1 MFKVLTCFFLM
12 APNLVFADQGLPAA
26 TMGLSWCLPFAGIL
40 LSLAL
45 MPLAFPKFWHHHYGK
60 LIFGYCLLY
69 VLPAGKAFGFT
80 LVSHEI
86 IHVLMT
92 EYVPFIILI
101 TSLFVTTGGIHLS
114 ADWHGTPK
122 SNTLIL
128 LSGTFIAS
136 IIGTTG
142 ASMLLIRPII
152 RANAWRQKTVHT
164 VIIFIFLVANI
175 GGSLTPLGDPPLFL
189 GFLEGVPF
197 FWPTKHMFLPMLLL
211 SSCVLAFYYFLDNH
225 YYQKETV
232 ESPYTAK
239 HSGSRI
245 QFQGRRN
252 FYFLGGIIGGVLLS
266 GFWHP
271 GTSIDFFGVELFIEN
286 LTRDIILLLM
296 TLLSLV
302 TTKTKVRQSNYFSW
316 DPLTEV
322 IKIFFGIFVTVSP
335 VIAILKAGH
344 DGALGH
350 FMEMVTHNNQPYNS
364 AYFWLTGLFS
374 SFLDNAP
381 TYYVFFYMAGGNV
394 NELISSLSTTLTA
407 ISTGAVFMGAMTY
420 IGNAPN
426 FMIKSIAEK
435 RGIKMPSFFGYI
447 AWSAAILLPLFLLV
461 NFVFF

>member
-1 MFKVLTCFFLM
+1 M
-12 APNLVFADQGLPAA
+12 
-26 TMGLSWCLPFAGIL
+26 
-40 LSLAL
+40 
-45 MPLAFPKFWHHHYGK
+45 
-60 LIFGYCLLY
+60 
-69 VLPAGKAFGFT
+69 
-80 LVSHEI
+80 
-86 IHVLMT
+86 
-92 EYVPFIILI
+92 EYIPFIVLI

-114 ADWHGTPK
+114 ADWYGNPK
-122 SNTLIL
+122 SNALIL
-128 LSGTFIAS
+128 LSGTFLAS

-152 RANAWRQKTVHT
+152 RANAWRQHT
-164 VIIFIFLVANI
+164 LHTIIIFIFLVANI

-197 FWPTKHMFLPMLLL
+197 FWPTTHMFLPMILL
-211 SSCVLAFYYFLDNH
+211 SSCVLVFYYFLDNY
-225 YYQKETV
+225 YYQKETQQ
-232 ESPYTAK
+232 SPYKEK

-245 QFQGRRN
+245 QFKGRRN

-271 GTSIDFFGVELFIEN
+271 GITFNFLGIDLHIEN
-286 LTRDIILLLM
+286 LVRDIILLLM

-302 TTKTKVRQSNYFSW
+302 TTNDTIRQSNHFSW
-316 DPLTEV
+316 DPLIEV

-335 VIAILKAGH
+335 VIAILKAGNE
-344 DGALGH
+344 GALKS
-350 FMEMVTHNNQPYNS
+350 FMEMVTSNNQPYNP

-394 NELISSLSTTLTA
+394 AELTTSLSTTLTA

-435 RGIKMPSFFGYI
+435 QGIKMPSFFGYI